1 MPVKKGECI
10 MSKFVIRYVSSG
22 IKFDLKA
29 GNGQTIATSEVYT
42 TQASCKNGVESVR
55 KNALK
60 AKLEDQTVRNFQVA
74 TNPKFQLYEDKGGQY
89 RFRLKSR
96 NGQTIAISESYT
108 TKAACENGIE
118 SIRKNAPE
126 AAVEE
131 A

>member
-1 MPVKKGECI
+1 MQ
-10 MSKFVIRYVSSG
+10 KFSIRAVPTGY
-22 IKFDLKA
+22 KFDLKA
-29 GNGQTIATSEVYT
+29 SNGLIITTSEVYET
-42 TQASCKNGVESVR
+42 RAACRKGIESVR

-60 AKLEDQTVRNFQVA
+60 AKLEDQTVQNFQVA

-89 RFRLKSR
+89 RFRLNSR

-126 AAVEE
+126 AEVEE

>member
-1 MPVKKGECI
+1 MQ
-10 MSKFVIRYVSSG
+10 KFSIRAVPTGY
-22 IKFDLKA
+22 KFDLKA
-29 GNGQTIATSEVYT
+29 SNGLIIATSEVYET
-42 TQASCKNGVESVR
+42 RAACRKGIESVR

-60 AKLEDQTVRNFQVA
+60 AKLEDQTVQNFQVA

-96 NGQTIAISESYT
+96 NGQTIAISEGYT
-108 TKAACENGIE
+108 TKTACENGIE

-126 AAVEE
+126 AEVEE

>member
-1 MPVKKGECI
+1 MQ
-10 MSKFVIRYVSSG
+10 KFSIRAVPTGY
-22 IKFDLKA
+22 KFDLKA
-29 GNGQTIATSEVYT
+29 SNGLIIVTSEVYET
-42 TQASCKNGVESVR
+42 RAACRKGIESVR

-60 AKLEDQTVRNFQVA
+60 AKLEDQTVQNFQVA

-126 AAVEE
+126 AEVEE